1 MYHMYLIIVLRR
13 CAIDEAS
20 IKSSSFTSLEAM
32 QIAAEK
38 VEVGTMKHLM
48 NPKIVPIDK
57 TMKIS
62 TQIIESAM
70 NEDFKSRK
78 KLSKT

>member
-1 MYHMYLIIVLRR
+1 
-13 CAIDEAS
+13 
-20 IKSSSFTSLEAM
+20 M

-38 VEVGTMKHLM
+38 VSVGKMKHLM